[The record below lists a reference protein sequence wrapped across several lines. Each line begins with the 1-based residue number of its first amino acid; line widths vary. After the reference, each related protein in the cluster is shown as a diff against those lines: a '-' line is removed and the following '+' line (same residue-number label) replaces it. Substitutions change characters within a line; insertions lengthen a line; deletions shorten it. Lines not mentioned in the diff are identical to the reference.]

1 MHRPIR
7 DIIKEGKSE
16 TSSHEQNQ
24 ELLSLF
30 HQPEIE
36 FEFKNQLHDDLNETD
51 PSPKDKLFFDDLF
64 EKFWRKRKIE
74 LATQPPKNR
83 FVIRFT
89 QWAAILAVGLIIGYY
104 FNSLQKASS
113 PIYYTSVAPKGS
125 VSEMI
130 LPDGSHI
137 FLNSGSEIKY
147 TVDGTD
153 GMREIF
159 LTGEA
164 WFQVAKMQRKPFLVH
179 TSFYD
184 VQVTGTSF
192 NIKAYP
198 EDKEVITTLEE
209 GTVFVK
215 SSGNL
220 RLAEEAQLKPGEQL
234 VYNKESKKIRIS
246 EVNTKWYTSWKDN
259 KLVFVNMSL
268 KDLKTL
274 LERKYGVEIEI
285 SNESIL
291 NYHYDGTLKNE
302 TIMEVMEILKNT
314 LPIQYQIV
322 GQKIVIKKKY

>member
-7 DIIKEGKSE
+7 DIIEKGKSD
-16 TSSHEQNQ
+16 TSSHKQQQ
-24 ELLSLF
+24 EFLSLF
-30 HQPEIE
+30 HRPEME
-36 FEFKNQLHDDLNETD
+36 FEFKKHLLDDLNEIE
-51 PSPKDKLFFDDLF
+51 PSSKDKLFFEELF

-74 LATQPPKNR
+74 PTTQVQKKH
-83 FVIRFT
+83 FLIRFT
-89 QWAAILAVGLIIGYY
+89 QWAAILVVGLMLGYY
-104 FNSLQKASS
+104 FNSLQKISS
-113 PIYYTSVAPKGS
+113 PVYYTSVAPKGS

-147 TVDGTD
+147 SVDGTD

-159 LTGEA
+159 LNGEA
-164 WFQVAKMQRKPFLVH
+164 WFQVAKMERKPFLVH

-192 NIKAYP
+192 NVKAYP

-209 GTVFVK
+209 GAVIVK
-215 SSGNL
+215 SSGNIK
-220 RLAEEAQLKPGEQL
+220 LAEEAQLKPSEQL
-234 VYNKESKKIRIS
+234 VYNKELKKISIA

-274 LERKYGVEIEI
+274 LERKYGVNIEF
-285 SNESIL
+285 SDQSIL

-302 TIMEVMEILKNT
+302 TILEVLEILENT

-322 GQKIVIKKKY
+322 GQKIVIQKK

>member
-7 DIIKEGKSE
+7 DIIKEGKSD
-16 TSSHEQNQ
+16 TSSHKQKQ
-24 ELLSLF
+24 EFLSLF
-30 HQPEIE
+30 HQPEME
-36 FEFKNQLHDDLNETD
+36 FAFKNKMIEDLNETE
-51 PSPKDKLFFDDLF
+51 PTSKEKLFFDDLF

-74 LATQPPKNR
+74 LAAHLQKNR
-83 FVIRFT
+83 FVIRFS
-89 QWAAILAVGLIIGYY
+89 QWAAILIVGLIIGYY
-104 FNSLQKASS
+104 FNSLQKVSS
-113 PIYYTSVAPKGS
+113 PVYYTSVAPKGS

-147 TVDGTD
+147 TVDGTA

-164 WFQVAKMQRKPFLVH
+164 WFQVAKMQSKPFLVH

-192 NIKAYP
+192 NVKAYP

-209 GTVFVK
+209 GSVFVK
-215 SSGNL
+215 SSENL
-220 RLAEEAQLKPGEQL
+220 KLAEEAELKPGEQL
-234 VYNKESKKIRIS
+234 VYSKESKKIIIA

-268 KDLKTL
+268 KDLKIL

-302 TIMEVMEILKNT
+302 TILEVMEILKNT

-322 GQKIVIKKKY
+322 GQKIVIQKK

>member
-1 MHRPIR
+1 MNRLLH
-7 DIIKEGKSE
+7 DIFKGGKSD
-16 TSSHEQNQ
+16 TSTHQQKQ
-24 ELLSLF
+24 EFLSLF
-30 HQPEIE
+30 HRPEME
-36 FEFKNQLHDDLNETD
+36 FQLKNELMEELNETEL
-51 PSPKDKLFFDDLF
+51 STKNKLFFDDLF

-74 LATQPPKNR
+74 KIAGPQKNR
-83 FVIRFT
+83 FVIRLS
-89 QWAAILAVGLIIGYY
+89 QWAAILVVGLLVGYY
-104 FNSLQKASS
+104 FNSLQKVSS
-113 PIYYTSVAPKGS
+113 PVYYTSVAPKGS

-164 WFQVAKMQRKPFLVH
+164 WFQVAKMVEKPFLVH

-192 NIKAYP
+192 NVKAYP

-209 GTVFVK
+209 GKVFVK
-215 SSGNL
+215 SSENMK
-220 RLAEEAQLKPGEQL
+220 LAEEVELKPGEQL
-234 VYNKESKKIRIS
+234 VYSKESKEIQIA
-246 EVNTKWYTSWKDN
+246 EVNTQWYTSWKDN
-259 KLVFVNMSL
+259 KLIFVNMSL

-274 LERKYGVEIEI
+274 LERKYGVDIEF
-285 SNESIL
+285 SDQSIL

-302 TIMEVMEILKNT
+302 TILEVLEILENT
-314 LPIQYQIV
+314 LPIHYQIV
-322 GQKIVIKKKY
+322 GQKIIIQKNK

>member
-7 DIIKEGKSE
+7 DIIEKGKSD
-16 TSSHEQNQ
+16 TSSHKQQQ
-24 ELLSLF
+24 EFLSLF
-30 HQPEIE
+30 HRPEME
-36 FEFKNQLHDDLNETD
+36 FEFKKHLLDDLNEIE
-51 PSPKDKLFFDDLF
+51 PSSKDKLFFEELF

-74 LATQPPKNR
+74 PTTQVQKKH
-83 FVIRFT
+83 FLIRFT
-89 QWAAILAVGLIIGYY
+89 QWAAILVVGLMLGYY
-104 FNSLQKASS
+104 FNSLQKISS
-113 PIYYTSVAPKGS
+113 PVYYTSVAPKGS

-147 TVDGTD
+147 SVDGTD

-159 LTGEA
+159 LNGEA
-164 WFQVAKMQRKPFLVH
+164 WFQVAKMERKPFLVH

-192 NIKAYP
+192 NVKAYP

-209 GTVFVK
+209 GSVIVK

-220 RLAEEAQLKPGEQL
+220 KLAEEAQLKPSEQL
-234 VYNKESKKIRIS
+234 VYNKESKKISIA

-274 LERKYGVEIEI
+274 LERKYGVNIEF
-285 SNESIL
+285 SDQSIL

-302 TIMEVMEILKNT
+302 TILEVLEILENT

-322 GQKIVIKKKY
+322 GQKIVIQKK

>member
-1 MHRPIR
+1 MHRTIH
-7 DIIKEGKSE
+7 DIIKEGKVDNASE
-16 TSSHEQNQ
+16 KQKQ

-30 HQPEIE
+30 HQPEVE
-36 FEFKNQLHDDLNETD
+36 FEFKNQLLEDLNETE
-51 PSPKDKLFFDDLF
+51 PSSKDKFFFDDLF
-64 EKFWRKRKIE
+64 EKFWGKRKIDTK
-74 LATQPPKNR
+74 AHSQKDR

-89 QWAAILAVGLIIGYY
+89 QWAAILVVGLILGYY
-104 FNSLQKASS
+104 FNSLQKVSS
-113 PIYYTSVAPKGS
+113 PVYYTSVAPKGS

-159 LTGEA
+159 LNGEA
-164 WFQVAKMQRKPFLVH
+164 WFQVAKMERKPFLVH

-192 NIKAYP
+192 NVKAYP
-198 EDKEVITTLEE
+198 EDKEVTTTLEE
-209 GTVFVK
+209 GKVFVK
-215 SSGNL
+215 SSDNL
-220 RLAEEAQLKPGEQL
+220 RLTTEPELKPGEQL
-234 VYNKESKKIRIS
+234 VYSKESKKISIA

-268 KDLKTL
+268 NDLKTL
-274 LERKYGVEIEI
+274 LERKYGVEIEF
-285 SNESIL
+285 SDQSIL

-302 TIMEVMEILKNT
+302 TILEVLEILENT

-322 GQKIVIKKKY
+322 GQKIVIQKK

>member
-1 MHRPIR
+1 MDRPIR
-7 DIIKEGKSE
+7 DIIKEGKSD
-16 TSSHEQNQ
+16 TSSQKQKQ

-30 HQPEIE
+30 HQSEVE
-36 FEFKNQLHDDLNETD
+36 FKFKNQLLDDLNETE
-51 PSPKDKLFFDDLF
+51 PSLKDKLFFDDLF

-74 LATQPPKNR
+74 LATQPQKNR
-83 FVIRFT
+83 FVIRFA
-89 QWAAILAVGLIIGYY
+89 QWAAILAVGLILGYY

-159 LTGEA
+159 LNGEA
-164 WFQVAKMQRKPFLVH
+164 WFQVEKMERKPFLVH

-192 NIKAYP
+192 NVKAYP

-209 GTVFVK
+209 GTVLVK
-215 SSGNL
+215 SSDNL
-220 RLAEEAQLKPGEQL
+220 KLAEEAELKPGEQL
-234 VYNKESKKIRIS
+234 VYSKESKKISIT
-246 EVNTKWYTSWKDN
+246 EVNTNWYTSWKDN

-274 LERKYGVEIEI
+274 LERKYGVDIEF
-285 SNESIL
+285 SDQSIL

-302 TIMEVMEILKNT
+302 TILEVLEILENT

-322 GQKIVIKKKY
+322 GQKIVIQKK

>member
-7 DIIKEGKSE
+7 DIIEKGKSD
-16 TSSHEQNQ
+16 TSSHKQQQ
-24 ELLSLF
+24 EFLSLF
-30 HQPEIE
+30 HRPEME
-36 FEFKNQLHDDLNETD
+36 FEFKKHLLDDLNEIE
-51 PSPKDKLFFDDLF
+51 PSSKDKLFFEELF

-74 LATQPPKNR
+74 PTTQVQKKH
-83 FVIRFT
+83 FLIRFT
-89 QWAAILAVGLIIGYY
+89 QWAAILVVGLMLGYY
-104 FNSLQKASS
+104 FNSLQKISS
-113 PIYYTSVAPKGS
+113 PVYYTSVAPKGS

-147 TVDGTD
+147 SVDGTD

-159 LTGEA
+159 LNGEA
-164 WFQVAKMQRKPFLVH
+164 WFQVAKMERKPFLVH

-192 NIKAYP
+192 NVKAYP

-209 GTVFVK
+209 GAVIVK
-215 SSGNL
+215 SSGNIK
-220 RLAEEAQLKPGEQL
+220 LAEEAQLKPSEQL
-234 VYNKESKKIRIS
+234 VYNKESKKISIA

-274 LERKYGVEIEI
+274 LERKYGVNIEF
-285 SNESIL
+285 SDQSIL

-302 TIMEVMEILKNT
+302 TILEVLEILENT

-322 GQKIVIKKKY
+322 GQKIVIQKK